1 MHRYYLSLGANLG
14 KREETLQTAVA
25 LLKEETAL
33 QVTAV
38 SSMYETPPWGKTDQP
53 VFINMAC
60 TVETA
65 LSGQALLTI
74 CQHIEQTLG
83 RVRHEKWGARTIDI
97 DIVYSDDVI
106 SHTDTLEIPHPYVT
120 QRAFVLVPLQ
130 EIAPDVCISGQPL
143 SYWLQQLPDVQDVKK
158 IRNEY
163 EMTKRRETTWK
174 KS

>member
-14 KREETLQTAVA
+14 HREETLQTAVA
-25 LLKEETAL
+25 LLKEQKAL

-38 SSMYETPPWGKTDQP
+38 SSLYETPPWGKTDQP

-65 LSGQALLTI
+65 YSGPALLAV
-74 CQHIEQTLG
+74 CQQIEQRLG

-97 DIVYSDDVI
+97 DIVYSDDVV
-106 SHTDTLEIPHPYVT
+106 SHTDTLDIPHPYVT

-130 EIAPDVCISGQPL
+130 EIAPNLCIGGQPL
-143 SYWLQQLPDVQDVKK
+143 AYWLQQLPDVQDVKK
-158 IRNEY
+158 IC
-163 EMTKRRETTWK
+163 K
-174 KS
+174 

>member
-1 MHRYYLSLGANLG
+1 MHKYYLSLGANLG
-14 KREETLQTAVA
+14 NREATLQTAVA
-25 LLKEETAL
+25 LLKQQEAV

-38 SSMYETPPWGKTDQP
+38 SSLYETPPWGKTDQP

-65 LSGQALLTI
+65 LSGPSLLAV
-74 CQHIEQTLG
+74 CQQIEQQLG
-83 RVRHEKWGARTIDI
+83 RVRHEKWGARMIDI

-130 EIAPDVCISGQPL
+130 EIAPDLCISGRPV

-158 IRNEY
+158 ILG
-163 EMTKRRETTWK
+163 
-174 KS
+174 

>member
-25 LLKEETAL
+25 LLKKQKDL
-33 QVTAV
+33 QITTV
-38 SSMYETPPWGKTDQP
+38 SSLYETPPWGKTDQP

-65 LSGQALLTI
+65 LSGQALLAI
-74 CQHIEQTLG
+74 CQQIEQTLG

-97 DIVYSDDVI
+97 DIVYSDDVV
-106 SHTDTLEIPHPYVT
+106 SHTDTLDIPHPYVT

-130 EIAPDVCISGQPL
+130 EIAPAVRIGSRPL
-143 SYWLQQLPDVQDVKK
+143 SYWLQQLPDAQEVKK
-158 IRNEY
+158 IC
-163 EMTKRRETTWK
+163 K
-174 KS
+174 